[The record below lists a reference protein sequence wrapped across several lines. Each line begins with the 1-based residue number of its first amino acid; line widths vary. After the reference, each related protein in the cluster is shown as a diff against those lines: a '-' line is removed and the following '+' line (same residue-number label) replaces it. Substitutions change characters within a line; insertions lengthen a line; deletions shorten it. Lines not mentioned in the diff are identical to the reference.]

1 MVIALEY
8 IPGHEE
14 EYIPGHEEKGIDITY
29 CLKLMPEILVLY

>member
-8 IPGHEE
+8 IRGN
-14 EYIPGHEEKGIDITY
+14 EEKGIDITY